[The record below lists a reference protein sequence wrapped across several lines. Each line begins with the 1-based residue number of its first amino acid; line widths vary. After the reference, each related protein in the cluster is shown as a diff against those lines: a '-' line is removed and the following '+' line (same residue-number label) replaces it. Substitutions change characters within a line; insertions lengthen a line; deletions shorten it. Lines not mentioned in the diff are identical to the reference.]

1 MVANQILDAVSLQ
14 RFAAGPPAA
23 TEGQPTSRGL
33 FAAIEVTQPAFISIF
48 SKFQAVANV
57 KGGLPLFKHKTE
69 HHIQT
74 AGLPATGRFCHL
86 DSARLAAAIAEFSK
100 LERDGI
106 TRRSSSN

>member
-1 MVANQILDAVSLQ
+1 MAANQILDAVSLQ

-23 TEGQPTSRGL
+23 TEGPPMSRGL
-33 FAAIEVTQPAFISIF
+33 FAALEVTQPAFRSIF

-106 TRRSSSN
+106 FCRSSSN